1 MIMYCGK
8 NCETLDSGTFFMV
21 PFSCYAVES
30 GSWSQVL
37 TCEIRFLQETCDI
50 TWSNMFRGHSR
61 FNTA

>member
-1 MIMYCGK
+1 
-8 NCETLDSGTFFMV
+8 MV
-21 PFSCYAVES
+21 PFSCYAGES

-37 TCEIRFLQETCDI
+37 TCEIRFLRETCDI